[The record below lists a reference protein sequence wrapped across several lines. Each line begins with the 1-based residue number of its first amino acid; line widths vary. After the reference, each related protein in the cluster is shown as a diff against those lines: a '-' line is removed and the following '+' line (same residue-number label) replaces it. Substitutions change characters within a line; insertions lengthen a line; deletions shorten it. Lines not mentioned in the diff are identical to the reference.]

1 MAGTGG
7 TPFLASPATG
17 RAATPSSAVFDVE
30 AADAG
35 AGAHHRAG
43 KAPPPAD
50 AGAAFVLESKGTR
63 ARLRIIHP
71 SPRTPSR
78 PPRHG

>member
-30 AADAG
+30 AAGAG
-35 AGAHHRAG
+35 GGAHHRAG
-43 KAPPPAD
+43 KAPPPA
-50 AGAAFVLESKGTR
+50 FVLTETNSLHSSLLNF
-63 ARLRIIHP
+63 AP
-71 SPRTPSR
+71 CFFCSEFSR
-78 PPRHG
+78 GQN